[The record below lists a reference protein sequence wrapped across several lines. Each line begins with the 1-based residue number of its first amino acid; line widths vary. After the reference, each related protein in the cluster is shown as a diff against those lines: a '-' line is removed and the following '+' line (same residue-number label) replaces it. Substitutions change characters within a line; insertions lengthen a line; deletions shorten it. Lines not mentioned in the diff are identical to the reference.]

1 MIDGYQLYLVAAAAV
16 ATALVAGVFYA
27 FSTVVMSGLDDLSRE
42 QGMAAMQSINI
53 TAVQPGLMVPFFG
66 ATIASVAVAVSA
78 VVDWEPATSGW
89 LLAGAGLYVVGTFML
104 TGLYHVPRNNRLAAT
119 ATTSPNARSVWSRYL
134 TEWTRMNHVRG
145 AASLAAAVSFA
156 VAIWLG

>member
-16 ATALVAGVFYA
+16 ASALVAGVFYA
-27 FSTVVMSGLDDLSRE
+27 FSTLVMSGLDRLAPE

-53 TAVQPGLMVPFFG
+53 TAVRPGLMVPFFG
-66 ATIASVAVAVSA
+66 AMVISVVVAISA
-78 VVDWEPATSGW
+78 VVDWDSATSGW

-119 ATTSPNARSVWSRYL
+119 AATAPDATSVWSRYL